1 MRLMTHSAL
10 LRKPDHPAD
19 TLSIAAQQIS
29 RKSSRAVVAARS
41 GVESTGPGRRYSSG
55 MPLLSTRV
63 RTLRALSHPL
73 RLRIIEELRGS
84 DGPLRPKDLA
94 QALGEPGNV
103 VRYHVKTL
111 REAGLAT
118 EVEGPE
124 GAAAHERWYI
134 ASPSVESGVRSD
146 DSDAATAAAFTD
158 LMRTLH
164 IRHAEA
170 LRAAE
175 IAGLR
180 PTAHADGAFWLLE
193 EDAERFDARIGEL
206 FADLER
212 ASARA
217 ARARTEGVAA
227 RRYGFLAD
235 LYPDSPAHTPAPAG
249 HPDPV

>member
-1 MRLMTHSAL
+1 MPRLSA
-10 LRKPDHPAD
+10 
-19 TLSIAAQQIS
+19 
-29 RKSSRAVVAARS
+29 
-41 GVESTGPGRRYSSG
+41 
-55 MPLLSTRV
+55 RV
-63 RTLRALSHPL
+63 RALRALSHPL

-134 ASPSVESGVRSD
+134 ASPSAEGGVRSD

-164 IRHAEA
+164 VRHAEA

-206 FADLER
+206 FTDLER

-217 ARARTEGVAA
+217 ARARAEGAEIG
-227 RRYGFLAD
+227 R
-235 LYPDSPAHTPAPAG
+235 AH
-249 HPDPV
+249 V

>member
-1 MRLMTHSAL
+1 MPRLSA
-10 LRKPDHPAD
+10 
-19 TLSIAAQQIS
+19 
-29 RKSSRAVVAARS
+29 
-41 GVESTGPGRRYSSG
+41 
-55 MPLLSTRV
+55 RV
-63 RTLRALSHPL
+63 RALRALSHPL

-84 DGPLRPKDLA
+84 DRPLRPEDLA

-134 ASPSVESGVRSD
+134 VSPGAEGGVRSD

-164 IRHAEA
+164 IHHAEA

-217 ARARTEGVAA
+217 ARARAEGAVA

-235 LYPDSPAHTPAPAG
+235 LYPDSPARAAPPAPGPRVTGA
-249 HPDPV
+249 

>member
-1 MRLMTHSAL
+1 MPRLSA
-10 LRKPDHPAD
+10 
-19 TLSIAAQQIS
+19 
-29 RKSSRAVVAARS
+29 
-41 GVESTGPGRRYSSG
+41 
-55 MPLLSTRV
+55 RV
-63 RTLRALSHPL
+63 RALRALSHPL

-118 EVEGPE
+118 EVGGPE

-134 ASPSVESGVRSD
+134 ASPSVEGGVHSD

-164 IRHAEA
+164 VRHAEA

-206 FADLER
+206 LADLEK

-217 ARARTEGVAA
+217 ARARAEGVAV

-235 LYPDSPAHTPAPAG
+235 LYPDSPRPLPG
-249 HPDPV
+249 PDGPPGSRVTGA

>member
-1 MRLMTHSAL
+1 MPRLSA
-10 LRKPDHPAD
+10 
-19 TLSIAAQQIS
+19 
-29 RKSSRAVVAARS
+29 
-41 GVESTGPGRRYSSG
+41 
-55 MPLLSTRV
+55 RV
-63 RTLRALSHPL
+63 RALRALSHPL

-111 REAGLAT
+111 RESGLAT

-217 ARARTEGVAA
+217 ARARAEGAA
-227 RRYGFLAD
+227 VRRYGFLAD
-235 LYPDSPAHTPAPAG
+235 LYPDSPARCAPPAPAPAVSPG
-249 HPDPV
+249 PRVTGA

>member
-19 TLSIAAQQIS
+19 TLSIVAQQIS

-111 REAGLAT
+111 RESGLAT

-134 ASPSVESGVRSD
+134 ASPSVESSVRSD

-170 LRAAE
+170 LRAE

-235 LYPDSPAHTPAPAG
+235 LYPDSPAHTPAPARR
-249 HPDPV
+249 PDPV

>member
-1 MRLMTHSAL
+1 
-10 LRKPDHPAD
+10 
-19 TLSIAAQQIS
+19 
-29 RKSSRAVVAARS
+29 
-41 GVESTGPGRRYSSG
+41 

-134 ASPSVESGVRSD
+134 ASPSAEGG
-146 DSDAATAAAFTD
+146 
-158 LMRTLH
+158 
-164 IRHAEA
+164 IRNE
-170 LRAAE
+170 E
-175 IAGLR
+175 IG
-180 PTAHADGAFWLLE
+180 
-193 EDAERFDARIGEL
+193 
-206 FADLER
+206 R
-212 ASARA
+212 ASCRE
-217 ARARTEGVAA
+217 RV
-227 RRYGFLAD
+227 
-235 LYPDSPAHTPAPAG
+235 
-249 HPDPV
+249 

>member
-1 MRLMTHSAL
+1 MPRLSA
-10 LRKPDHPAD
+10 PV
-19 TLSIAAQQIS
+19 
-29 RKSSRAVVAARS
+29 RA
-41 GVESTGPGRRYSSG
+41 
-55 MPLLSTRV
+55 
-63 RTLRALSHPL
+63 LRALSHPL

-84 DGPLRPKDLA
+84 ERPLRPKDLA

-103 VRYHVKTL
+103 VRYHVKIL

-118 EVEGPE
+118 EVGGPA
-124 GAAAHERWYI
+124 GAAAHERWYT
-134 ASPSVESGVRSD
+134 ASPSTEGGVRSD
-146 DSDAATAAAFTD
+146 DSDPAAAAAFTD

-164 IRHAEA
+164 VRHAEA

-193 EDAERFDARIGEL
+193 EDAERLDARISEL
-206 FADLER
+206 LADLEK

-217 ARARTEGVAA
+217 ARARAEGVAV

-235 LYPDSPAHTPAPAG
+235 LYPDSPRPLPG
-249 HPDPV
+249 PGPGPDGPPGPRVTGA

>member
-1 MRLMTHSAL
+1 MPRLSA
-10 LRKPDHPAD
+10 
-19 TLSIAAQQIS
+19 
-29 RKSSRAVVAARS
+29 
-41 GVESTGPGRRYSSG
+41 
-55 MPLLSTRV
+55 RV
-63 RTLRALSHPL
+63 RALRALSHPL

-134 ASPSVESGVRSD
+134 ASPSVEGGVRSD

-164 IRHAEA
+164 VRHAEA

-217 ARARTEGVAA
+217 ARARAEGAVA

-235 LYPDSPAHTPAPAG
+235 LYPDSPVRCAPPGPGGPPGPRVTGA
-249 HPDPV
+249 